1 MRKEKNTIKVRKKE
15 KNEKISNLHIR
26 IFIFFAINSIA
37 KNNCS
42 ELDKLSKE
50 YAKCIK
56 KKIDDSLK
64 ETGVKKKI

>member
-1 MRKEKNTIKVRKKE
+1 MKK
-15 KNEKISNLHIR
+15 LLTH
-26 IFIFFAINSIA
+26 IFIFSFFFTINSIA

-56 KKIDDSLK
+56 DKIDDSLE
-64 ETGVKKKI
+64 ETGVKKKYKKLKKSKTLVEFFN